1 MKLPHIKFPRRVRIH
16 GGEFDESARAIHR
29 SGEKYP
35 LMTYEKALISQAE
48 LRIVRGSTNERKQ
61 MSTKTLR
68 KRIALV
74 AVSALGFGLVS
85 TVPANAALGAS
96 VITAITDKQ
105 GIVGQV
111 LSVPVV
117 ITSVAGAA
125 AAAGNTVVVTPT
137 SDSALVGILT
147 GDASTTTIAVADWT
161 VAPSGTGALTATATG
176 ESAAATINTK
186 TVGSFRF
193 MPLAA
198 GTYNITV
205 TGSGTATFAATRTFK
220 IHVSPATGSALAAQ
234 TLTDGTNGTIYQT
247 AADTPTIMVTRPTGQ
262 DTSAGDIALRVVSAP
277 DVTKFPVGSVIRSGD
292 LIPGTGVTLTSIASP
307 FGTSFSHPA
316 LADQGLY
323 EFTAFVDANA
333 SNLLDSSEASAAV
346 SFRIVGIADSAVA
359 SLDSSSTQSADKTF
373 NMTITVTDANGY
385 PTYTTGGVPT
395 ITETVTLTSTAAAVT
410 TAAVI
415 DDSAAAGAT
424 RIGTGNTYRSAISY
438 VTTADSL
445 LHSFKYTPVC
455 PTAVCTTNTG
465 ATFSVLTTATG
476 ATATSLAMASATGI
490 FTGSGSTKTTVIP
503 ADATADNTVNT
514 GMVAVTADPAV
525 TTFSFTLSGTAAKV
539 YTVTTTPGANT
550 SAARITAP
558 TSVTT
563 LADGKVTFVVTI
575 TTPAAPT
582 ALSAIGDSFT
592 VNVAGTTN
600 NNFGYTVTYAAPTAA
615 WTLSPAA
622 SSNAKVLQKSS
633 NTVTAVL
640 TDIYGRILAGKA
652 YTVSVAGRNVSA
664 AAGVTTAAG
673 VATYTVADV
682 DTRSYDT
689 TVGFPTDTVTFSHT
703 DPSGDY
709 AAVTG
714 AVTYTYVSALAVVGS
729 VTVTVPSATRV
740 DQVLANPAA
749 PTTVT
754 YTATVR
760 SATGAASGSGIL
772 VTFAGSADD
781 IFLNGVNTGVTNTL
795 GQASVSVY
803 RTKVGFQTLTATA
816 NGVSGTGTSVLWSND
831 PGATAADGTTAPGFS
846 DARNITVTAGQS
858 VIGGSAATV
867 VAKVTDR
874 WGNAVEGVLVT
885 WSISG
890 VGRPVTGADLTVGT
904 DSNGNAQVQ
913 VTSLESET
921 GSMTVTASIGAV
933 GGAIDLAGKVVASN
947 ANADG
952 YTTSATVAGV
962 TAGNFTS
969 SGTVTFT
976 KNTATSTG
984 DALLALA
991 QALGTRDQAS
1001 ATVDAAAEAT
1011 DAANAATDAANAAAE
1026 AADAAT
1032 AAAQDASDAV
1042 AALSAQVSEAIA
1054 GLKKQLVSLTN
1065 LVIKIQKK
1073 VKA

>member
-1 MKLPHIKFPRRVRIH
+1 
-16 GGEFDESARAIHR
+16 
-29 SGEKYP
+29 
-35 LMTYEKALISQAE
+35 
-48 LRIVRGSTNERKQ
+48 

-85 TVPANAALGAS
+85 VIPASAAIGAVDLDNTTVNA
-96 VITAITDKQ
+96 V
-105 GIVGQV
+105 VGQQT
-111 LSVPVV
+111 LIPVKV
-117 ITSVAGAA
+117 TTLGGAA
-125 AAAGNTVVVTPT
+125 ANGNTLVVTP
-137 SDSALVGILT
+137 SVDSTLVTIVGADISRATGGMDIAAGSIGDTKWAAPAASAGGVITLAED
-147 GDASTTTIAVADWT
+147 GDASAAAANLIDTKTLGSIIVVATAPGSYT
-161 VAPSGTGALTATATG
+161 VTLAKSGTGTTAG
-176 ESAAATINTK
+176 NETI
-186 TVGSFRF
+186 R
-193 MPLAA
+193 L
-198 GTYNITV
+198 
-205 TGSGTATFAATRTFK
+205 
-220 IHVSPATGSALAAQ
+220 HVSPAQGAAIAAQ
-234 TLTDGTNGTIYQT
+234 TLADGTNGTIYQVS
-247 AADTPTIMVTRPTGQ
+247 ADTPTIMVTRPLGQ
-262 DTSAGDIALRVVSAP
+262 ETSAGAIALRVVSAP
-277 DVTKFPVGSVIRSGD
+277 EVTKFPIGSVIRAGD
-292 LIPGTGVTLTSIASP
+292 LVPGTGVTLTSAASA
-307 FGTSFSHPA
+307 FGTSFSFPA
-316 LADQGLY
+316 LADEGLY

-346 SFRIVGIADSAVA
+346 SFRVVGIADSAVA

-373 NMTITVTDANGY
+373 NMTITVKDANGY

-395 ITETVTLTSTAAAVT
+395 ITETVTLTATAAAVT
-410 TAAVI
+410 TAGII

-438 VTTADSL
+438 VYTAASE

-455 PTAVCTTNTG
+455 PTAACTTNTG
-465 ATFSVLTTATG
+465 ASFSVLTTAAG
-476 ATATSLAMASATGI
+476 ATASELSMASATGI
-490 FTGSGSTKTTVIP
+490 YTGTVGATSYSTLIPANTATGTTV
-503 ADATADNTVNT
+503 
-514 GMVAVTADPAV
+514 AVKADPAV
-525 TTFSFTLSGTAAKV
+525 TTFSFTLTGTAAKV
-539 YTVTTTPGANT
+539 YTVTTTPGVNT

-558 TSVTT
+558 LTVTT
-563 LADGKVTFVVTI
+563 LADGKVTFVVTV
-575 TTPAAPT
+575 TTPVAPT

-600 NNFGYTVTYAAPTAA
+600 NFSYGVTYAAPTAA

-622 SSNAKVLQKSS
+622 TSNAKVLQKSS

-640 TDIYGRILAGKA
+640 TDVYGRILAGKA

-664 AAGVTTAAG
+664 AAGVTSAAG
-673 VATYTVADV
+673 VATYTVVDA

-689 TVGFPTDTVTFSHT
+689 TVGYPTDTVTFTYT

-714 AVTYTYVSALAVVGS
+714 AVIYTYVSALTAVGS

-760 SATGAASGSGIL
+760 TATGAAAGSGIL

-781 IFLNGVNTGVTNTL
+781 IFKNGVNTGVTNTL

-803 RTKVGFQTLTATA
+803 RSKVGFQTLTATA

-831 PGATAADGTTAPGFS
+831 PGATAADGTTASGFS
-846 DARNITVTAGQS
+846 DARNVSVTAAQS
-858 VIGGSAATV
+858 VVGGSAATV

-890 VGRPVTGADLTVGT
+890 VGRAVTGADLTVGT
-904 DSNGNAQVQ
+904 DSNGQAQVQ
-913 VTSLESET
+913 VTSLDSET
-921 GSMTVTASIGAV
+921 GAMTVTASIGAV

-952 YTTSATVAGV
+952 YTTSADVAGV
-962 TAGNFTS
+962 TAGNYKA

-976 KNTATSTG
+976 KNNATSTA

-991 QALGTRDQAS
+991 TALGTRDQAS
-1001 ATVDAAAEAT
+1001 AAVDAAAEAT

-1032 AAAQDASDAV
+1032 AAAQDAADAV
-1042 AALSAQVSEAIA
+1042 AALSTQVSEMVAA
-1054 GLKKQLVSLTN
+1054 LKKQITSLTN